1 MLAHTVRSGLIESI
15 HRGSIAAVD
24 ASGSVLFELGA
35 PDRPIFYRSA
45 IKPLQAV
52 VALEQGVDFS
62 DEELAVTCASH
73 DGLPVHEAMVN
84 KILADCGLDE
94 SALQTPP
101 DWPMGEAARARVL
114 RAGNVEK
121 RRIWH
126 NCSGKHAGWLAT
138 CVRAGWDPTTYRE
151 PNHPLQRRVVEI
163 VGDATGIDPTPVGI
177 DGCGAPVLRGNV
189 LGLARAFAQ
198 LSSDPSYERV
208 SRAVHRF
215 PALVGGDRPESRLAA
230 WWDGPVKAGAEG
242 LIGAGRHGIGV
253 AVRSESGSGRVALI
267 GLVAAA
273 RHLGLLSEAALEAV
287 AAIASPPV
295 LGHGKQVGAIE
306 PVAMQ

>member
-15 HRGSIAAVD
+15 HRGSIAVVD
-24 ASGSVLFELGA
+24 ASGAVLLEHGT
-35 PDRPIFYRSA
+35 PERPIFYRSA
-45 IKPLQAV
+45 IKPLQAT
-52 VALEQGVDFS
+52 VALEQGVDLS

-73 DGLPVHEAMVN
+73 DGLPVHEAIVR
-84 KILADCGLDE
+84 KILDSCGLDE

-101 DWPMGEAARARVL
+101 DWPMGEAARMIVV
-114 RAGNVEK
+114 RAGSHEK
-121 RRIWH
+121 RKIWH

-138 CVRAGWDPTTYRE
+138 CVHAGWDTATYRD
-151 PNHPLQRRVVEI
+151 PSHPLQRRVVEI
-163 VGDATGIDPTPVGI
+163 VGDATGVDPTPVGI

-215 PALVGGDRPESRLAA
+215 PSLVGGDRPESRLAA
-230 WWDGPVKAGAEG
+230 WWDGPIKAGAEG
-242 LIGAGRHGIGV
+242 LIGAGRHGVGI
-253 AVRSESGSGRVALI
+253 AVRSESGSGQVALI

-287 AAIASPPV
+287 AAIAAPPV
-295 LGHGKQVGAIE
+295 LGHGKRVGEIE
-306 PVAMQ
+306 PVAIP